1 MSLPP
6 TYVIS
11 MSDARL
17 QQTREELA
25 PHPLT
30 HVPGVRGADHRG
42 DARLTRFGRAFCTD
56 RMVGCA
62 LAHHDAARRIVEDG
76 HAVALVLEDDVLVQG
91 DKATLAA
98 RVEAVL
104 RAHEGEPS
112 WDIITLFCQGV
123 CSKRVRF
130 GGGST
135 AAYLLSARG
144 AKLLATMKIGYHADF
159 VRNSYRFVT
168 LVGPM
173 LFSTR
178 DPRHGPLIG
187 GQDMAFWRTQQLVR
201 LGNWDVSVVNG
212 IVLWA
217 TLLALSRRS
226 GRVSLTSLL
235 ATCPLVCL
243 AYMTYDTQYHQASFF
258 ARTFGILFPLAV
270 LLVPADAPRPQ
281 RLAVTGMAQGMVLF
295 HLMHE
300 LDK

>member
-123 CSKRVRF
+123 CNNRSRF
-130 GGGST
+130 WNWST
-135 AAYLLSARG
+135 AAYLISAKG
-144 AKLLATMKIGYHADF
+144 ATTLGNIKIGYHADF
-159 VRNSYRFVT
+159 IRNSMLFNVV
-168 LVGPM
+168 VGPN

-178 DPRHGPLIG
+178 DVRSIIPFGNQSLGFWANQDALRIGRSNATVTHALVVWSVLLVLAKRHGKDALLT
-187 GQDMAFWRTQQLVR
+187 A
-201 LGNWDVSVVNG
+201 
-212 IVLWA
+212 
-217 TLLALSRRS
+217 LLAFPGVVALFMS
-226 GRVSLTSLL
+226 
-235 ATCPLVCL
+235 
-243 AYMTYDTQYHQASFF
+243 YETQYYRCSSITHA
-258 ARTFGILFPLAV
+258 FGILFPLAV

-300 LDK
+300 LDR